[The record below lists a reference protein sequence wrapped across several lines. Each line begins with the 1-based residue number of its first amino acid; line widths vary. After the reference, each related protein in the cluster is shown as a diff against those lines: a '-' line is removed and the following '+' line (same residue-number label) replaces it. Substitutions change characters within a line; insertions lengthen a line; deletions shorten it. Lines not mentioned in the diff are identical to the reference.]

1 MRKIKAV
8 VLEKSGTRYTVLD
21 QEGTFRQVHRR
32 LDAEVGEEIQIASW
46 TEYFRGVRIW
56 AGAVALFVLVIT
68 SVLGWNMIQ
77 APTVVALLSVD
88 INPSLQ
94 LEIDNQG
101 CFVAFKTQNEDAKRM
116 LNKINLKGKPME
128 AVLDEIVSQAYD
140 QKFLST
146 EQPWVVVG
154 YSPMTNKTLEQ
165 MPKALNKHQ
174 ITSWVTKIGEEKGL
188 TPQIAVFSLT
198 SQERE
203 LAQKG
208 DLTLGEYALWQTAD
222 KAGVVMQP
230 EKLKD
235 SSERVR
241 LLENPQVQVQI
252 KQEKERQSVSIGK
265 PLEKGT
271 GKILPVGKSASSVKD
286 LFSWIDKSRNSVG
299 DQRENQLKRQ
309 DLEKANVKDNT
320 DVNHNTSDK
329 YKDNANANTKA
340 KDEDHQKAKEQ
351 ENYLK
356 KDLNNTNDREHRET
370 QRTKYDKVYVPQIR
384 NLENLRRNTFRTYNS
399 PEYDGEKQQ
408 RR

>member
-1 MRKIKAV
+1 MSKIKAV
-8 VLEKSGTRYTVLD
+8 VLEKYGSRYTVLD
-21 QEGTFRQVHRR
+21 QDGTFRQVHRR

-46 TEYFRGVRIW
+46 TEYFGGVRIW

-116 LNKINLKGKPME
+116 LNGINFKGKP
-128 AVLDEIVSQAYD
+128 VDEILEDIVSQAFD
-140 QKFLST
+140 QKFLTT

-165 MPKALNKHQ
+165 MPKALNRPQ
-174 ITSWVTKIGEEKGL
+174 ITSWVTKIGEKKGL
-188 TPQIAVFSLT
+188 TPQIAVFALT

-208 DLTLGEYALWQTAD
+208 DLTLGQYALWQTAD
-222 KAGVVMQP
+222 KAGVVIPP

-235 SSERVR
+235 STERVR

-252 KQEKERQSVSIGK
+252 KQEKERQSVTIGQ

-271 GKILPVGKSASSVKD
+271 GKLLPV
-286 LFSWIDKSRNSVG
+286 
-299 DQRENQLKRQ
+299 
-309 DLEKANVKDNT
+309 EKATVKDNT
-320 DVNHNTSDK
+320 K
-329 YKDNANANTKA
+329 ANTKV
-340 KDEDHQKAKEQ
+340 KDEDIQKAQEQ
-351 ENYLK
+351 KTDPK
-356 KDLNNTNDREHRET
+356 KDLNHTNDSEHRET
-370 QRTKYDKVYVPQIR
+370 QPTKYDKVYVPPSR
-384 NLENLRRNTFRTYNS
+384 NLGNLRRDTFRTYHS
-399 PEYDGEKQQ
+399 PEDDGEKQH
-408 RR
+408 